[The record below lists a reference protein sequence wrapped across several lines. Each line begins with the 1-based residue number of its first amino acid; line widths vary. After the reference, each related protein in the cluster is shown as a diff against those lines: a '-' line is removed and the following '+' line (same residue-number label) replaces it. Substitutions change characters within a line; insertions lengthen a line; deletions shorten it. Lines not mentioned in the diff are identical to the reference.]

1 VDPCAP
7 TPSTTQRWIAG
18 AIALG
23 LAVALVA
30 LVAPGVRLAYRD
42 PSADGAV
49 QAASAITAALAAALL
64 AGRAR
69 RTGSS
74 NDVVLAASLGVLA
87 LCHVL
92 LVILPRVVGSGDGI
106 FDPWLLL
113 LGRLLGAAGLFA
125 ALAWSVLRARP
136 AGDGL
141 VPWLGCAA
149 ALAVVSWLRA
159 PLFGALSPSWWTSA
173 AALLLASHVV
183 VLAGAVHDH
192 VDAQGQLAQEG
203 IRAERRRLAREI
215 HDGLAQELAFI
226 ARESMRLEPS
236 QHKDRIRDAADRA
249 LAESRLAI
257 AMLAAAVDQPLPALL
272 RDAAESV
279 AVRAGATVLVE
290 GTGGE
295 DVSPEERRALMRIV
309 REAASN
315 GVRHGGARTIRLA
328 YEAGRRPMTV
338 RISDDGSGFDL
349 AATPRATAFG
359 LDVMRERAEALGGR
373 VEVRSAPGRGTDVEV
388 SIP

>member
-1 VDPCAP
+1 
-7 TPSTTQRWIAG
+7 
-18 AIALG
+18 
-23 LAVALVA
+23 
-30 LVAPGVRLAYRD
+30 
-42 PSADGAV
+42 
-49 QAASAITAALAAALL
+49 
-64 AGRAR
+64 
-69 RTGSS
+69 
-74 NDVVLAASLGVLA
+74 
-87 LCHVL
+87 
-92 LVILPRVVGSGDGI
+92 
-106 FDPWLLL
+106 
-113 LGRLLGAAGLFA
+113 
-125 ALAWSVLRARP
+125 
-136 AGDGL
+136 
-141 VPWLGCAA
+141 
-149 ALAVVSWLRA
+149 
-159 PLFGALSPSWWTSA
+159 
-173 AALLLASHVV
+173 
-183 VLAGAVHDH
+183 VHDRF
-192 VDAQGQLAQEG
+192 DAQGQLAQEG

-279 AVRAGATVLVE
+279 AVRAGARVLVE
-290 GTGGE
+290 GTGGD

-315 GVRHGGARTIRLA
+315 GVRHGGAGTIRLA
-328 YEAGRRPMTV
+328 YEAGRPLTL
-338 RISDDGSGFDL
+338 RISDDGSGFDP